1 MVSICSVSLMESRYF
16 FPFRLL
22 PSVLSFRIVISQ
34 NVAFH
39 KKENHR
45 VKYRHRLYKAVVRAG
60 LTDWWDS
67 HQIDVSLDKFGFI
80 VV

>member
-1 MVSICSVSLMESRYF
+1 MESRYF